1 MQYWLVIHSCI
12 GNDMLAIFV
21 DYVVMYKLCA
31 STMCAMPLYVC
42 QPHYFAS
49 DMCLFERML
58 LFSLA
63 AVRKK

>member
-12 GNDMLAIFV
+12 SNNMPAIFV
-21 DYVVMYKLCA
+21 DVVMYKLCA

-42 QPHYFAS
+42 QPYYFAS
-49 DMCLFERML
+49 DMCLYERML

-63 AVRKK
+63 AVRKR